1 MRLTARAA
9 MHAPVGWHCD
19 GRGLYLQVTA
29 GTDGLC
35 RSWVFRYAAGGRER
49 YMGLGPLADVT
60 LAMAREK
67 ALEARRLRLEGI
79 DPIEARRAAKAQ
91 KQVDA
96 AKAKTF
102 QECAEEFMRD
112 NAREWTNA
120 KHALEWRST
129 LVRYA
134 YPVIGSLPV
143 ATIDTPLVLKVVKPL
158 WERVP
163 TTAKRLL
170 GRIENVLGWA
180 TVHHYR
186 QGDNPAAWSG
196 LIEHALPAV
205 VKGEHHKA
213 LPYAEAPSFM
223 AKLRQDSS
231 VGSNCL
237 QFIILTATRMGEAI
251 NATWDNEVNLAER
264 TWTIPAAR
272 MKGGKPHKVPLSD
285 AAIAILESM
294 KAIKHSQH
302 VFPGTKYRDRAIGEN
317 TVWRLAKDVAGD
329 ETVTVHGF
337 RSAFRDW
344 AAERTNFPR
353 EVAEMALAHAI
364 PSAVEAAY
372 RRGDLFEKRARLMA
386 AWAEFCEKTNSRTVV
401 PLRSRA

>member
-1 MRLTARAA
+1 MHLTAKAA
-9 MHAPVGWHCD
+9 QHAPVGWHCD

-29 GTDGLC
+29 GTNGFC
-35 RSWVFRYAAGGRER
+35 RSWVFRYTAGGRER

-67 ALEARRLRLEGI
+67 ALEARRLRLEGV
-79 DPIEARRAAKAQ
+79 DPIDARRAAKAQ
-91 KQVDA
+91 KQVEA
-96 AKAKTF
+96 AKSKTF

-112 NAREWTNA
+112 NAREWTNG

-129 LVRYA
+129 LARYA

-143 ATIDTPLVLKVVKPL
+143 ATIDTPLVLKIVKPL

-186 QGDNPAAWSG
+186 HGDNPAAWSG

-205 VKGEHHKA
+205 EKGAHHAA
-213 LPYAEAPSFM
+213 LPFVELPSFM
-223 AKLRQDSS
+223 TKLRQDCS
-231 VGSNCL
+231 VGSAAL
-237 QFIILTATRMGEAI
+237 QFIVLTAVRMGEAI
-251 NATWDNEVNLAER
+251 NATWDEVNLAER
-264 TWTIPAAR
+264 VWTVPAAR
-272 MKGGKPHKVPLSD
+272 MKGGREHRVPLSD
-285 AAIAILESM
+285 AAVAILESM
-294 KAIKHSQH
+294 SAIKHSQY

-317 TVWRLAKDVAGD
+317 TVWRLAKDIAGD

-372 RRGDLFEKRARLMA
+372 RRGDLFVKRAKLMD
-386 AWAEFCEKTNSRTVV
+386 AWGEYCGKPPIYPTVI
-401 PLRSRA
+401 PLRKVY